1 MKRTCT
7 STRERLKT
15 HFFAFQTS
23 ATSGIL
29 LYLLANN
36 PEAQERLRAEVLR
49 VLPDRDAELHEHAF
63 DHTPYMQA
71 CIKESMRLQ
80 PIFSGV
86 LRSAGQNL
94 ILNGYRIPMNVSI
107 YLVVFVTGTACTG

>member
-1 MKRTCT
+1 MNTFN
-7 STRERLKT
+7 SNP
-15 HFFAFQTS
+15 QTS

-29 LYLLANN
+29 LYLLAKN
-36 PEAQERLRAEVLR
+36 PEAQERLRAEVFR
-49 VLPDRDAELHEHAF
+49 VLPNRNAALRDNALVN
-63 DHTPYMQA
+63 TPYMHA

-94 ILNGYRIPMNVSI
+94 ILNGYRIPKD
-107 YLVVFVTGTACTG
+107 VTT